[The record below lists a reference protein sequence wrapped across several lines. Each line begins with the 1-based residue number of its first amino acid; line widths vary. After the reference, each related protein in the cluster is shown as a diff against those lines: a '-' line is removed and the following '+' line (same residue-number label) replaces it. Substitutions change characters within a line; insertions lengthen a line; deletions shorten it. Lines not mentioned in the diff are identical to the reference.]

1 MQTSIIM
8 TNQEGREFVG
18 RAEHSRGKDTT
29 VKLHQSNLLG
39 NVERVR
45 VVGREELTTSER
57 ARDEFVLH
65 VLQGRWSMINSR
77 FIRLLWFP
85 SPVNPRK
92 TGVCLASTHLSSK
105 HLNESQRTV
114 IGAMIA
120 DDLPLVI
127 AHGKL
132 QHTQL
137 E

>member
-1 MQTSIIM
+1 M

-18 RAEHSRGKDTT
+18 RAGHARGKETT
-29 VKLHQSNLLG
+29 VKLHQGNLSG
-39 NVERVR
+39 IVERVR
-45 VVGREELTTSER
+45 VVGREELTNSER

-65 VLQGRWSMINSR
+65 VLQGRWSVIDSP

-105 HLNESQRTV
+105 RLNESQRSV
-114 IGAMIA
+114 IGAMVA

-127 AHGKL
+127 AHGNL